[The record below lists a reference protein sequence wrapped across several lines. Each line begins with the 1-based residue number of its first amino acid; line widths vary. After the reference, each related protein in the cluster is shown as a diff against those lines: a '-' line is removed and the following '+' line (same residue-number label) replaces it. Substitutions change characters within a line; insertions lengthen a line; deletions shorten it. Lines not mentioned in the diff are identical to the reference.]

1 MPIITIS
8 RGSYY
13 HGKSVAEKLASK
25 LGFNCI
31 SRDQVLDNLEE
42 FHLPEIKLKRGLN
55 DAFSILD
62 RFPNGKER
70 YLTAI
75 RWALLQRF
83 MEGNTVYHGLAGHH
97 LVKDIAHV
105 LKVRIIADTERR
117 VKGEMAREDISM
129 EKAQYV
135 LKKDDEERRRWCMFL
150 YGVDIFDPANYNLVI
165 RVGHLSEDDAV
176 DIIANTA
183 GLPLFQETP
192 QSEKNLADEALSA
205 AVSYALFDFPS
216 AVVSV
221 RDGSVNVILKVPES
235 QCEAIKTRVEDQLS
249 EIKGISKYTVQIDPY
264 Y

>member
-13 HGKSVAEKLASK
+13 HGKSVAEKLAVK

-31 SRDQVLDNLEE
+31 SRDKVLDNLEE

-62 RFPNGKER
+62 RFPNGKKR

-83 MEGNTVYHGLAGHH
+83 MEGDTVYHGLAGHH
-97 LVKDIAHV
+97 LVKDISHV
-105 LKVRIIADTERR
+105 LKVRIIADTQRR
-117 VKGEMAREDISM
+117 VKGEMAREGISL
-129 EKAQYV
+129 EKAQSV
-135 LKKDDEERRRWCMFL
+135 LKKDDEERRQWCTFL
-150 YGVDIFDPANYNLVI
+150 YGIDIFEPANYNLVI

-221 RDGSVNVILKVPES
+221 SDGNVNVILKVPES
-235 QCEAIKTRVEDQLS
+235 QCDAIKTRVEDQLS

>member
-25 LGFNCI
+25 LGFICI

-62 RFPNGKER
+62 RFPNGKKR
-70 YLTAI
+70 YLTAV

-83 MEGNTVYHGLAGHH
+83 MKGNTVYHGLAGHH
-97 LVKDIAHV
+97 LLRDISHV
-105 LKVRIIADTERR
+105 LKVRIIADTQGR
-117 VKGEMAREDISM
+117 VEGEMAREGISM

-150 YGVDIFDPANYNLVI
+150 YGIDIFDPANYNLVI
-165 RVGHLSEDDAV
+165 RIGHLSEDDAV
-176 DIIANTA
+176 DIIANAAT
-183 GLPLFQETP
+183 LPLFQETP
-192 QSEKNLADEALSA
+192 RSEKILADEALSA

-221 RDGSVNVILKVPES
+221 SDGNVNVILKVPES
-235 QCEAIKTRVEDQLS
+235 QCDTIKKRVEEQLS
-249 EIKGISKYTVQIDPY
+249 EIEGISKFAVQIDPY

>member
-13 HGKSVAEKLASK
+13 QGKSVAEKLASK

-62 RFPNGKER
+62 RFPNGKKR

-75 RWALLQRF
+75 RWAVLQRF

-97 LVKDIAHV
+97 LVKDISHV

-117 VKGEMAREDISM
+117 VKGEMTREGISL
-129 EKAQYV
+129 EKAQYI

-150 YGVDIFDPANYNLVI
+150 YGIDIFEAANYNLVI

-221 RDGSVNVILKVPES
+221 SEGNVNVILKAPES
-235 QCEAIKTRVEDQLS
+235 QFDAIKTRVEDQLS

>member
-25 LGFNCI
+25 LGFSCI

-62 RFPNGKER
+62 RFPNGKKR
-70 YLTAI
+70 YLAAI
-75 RWALLQRF
+75 RWALFQRF
-83 MEGNTVYHGLAGHH
+83 MAGNLVYHGLAGHH
-97 LVKDIAHV
+97 LVKDLSHV

-117 VKGEMAREDISM
+117 VKGEMTREGISM
-129 EKAQYV
+129 EKAHYV

-150 YGVDIFDPANYNLVI
+150 YGIDIFEPANYNLVI
-165 RVGHLSEDDAV
+165 RIGHLSEDDAV
-176 DIIANTA
+176 GIIANA
-183 GLPLFQETP
+183 ASLPLFQETP
-192 QSEKNLADEALSA
+192 QSEKIFSDELLSA

-221 RDGSVNVILKVPES
+221 SDKNVNVILKVPES
-235 QCEAIKTRVEDQLS
+235 QCDAIKERVEGQLS
-249 EIKGISKYTVQIDPY
+249 EIKGILKYTVQIDPY

>member
-25 LGFNCI
+25 LGFGCT
-31 SRDQVLDNLEE
+31 SRDQVLDNLED

-83 MEGNTVYHGLAGHH
+83 MEGNLVYHGLAGHH
-97 LVKDIAHV
+97 LVKDISHV
-105 LKVRIIADTERR
+105 LKVRIIADTDRR
-117 VKGEMAREDISM
+117 VEGEMAREGISM
-129 EKAQYV
+129 EKAQYI

-150 YGVDIFDPANYNLVI
+150 YGIDIFDPANYNLVI
-165 RVGHLSEDDAV
+165 RIGHLSEDDAV

-183 GLPLFQETP
+183 SLPLFQETP
-192 QSEKNLADEALSA
+192 LSEKILADEVLSA

-221 RDGSVNVILKVPES
+221 IDKKVNVILKVPES
-235 QCEAIKTRVEDQLS
+235 QCDAIKERVEGQIS
-249 EIKGISKYTVQIDPY
+249 QIKGILGYKVQINPY